1 MPNETRDFGDLRVT
15 LTKEFDWKYSD
26 TETGAKRDGS
36 FFHAKSQ
43 GDLRPLGSFITPNY
57 QDQNNKRAT
66 LLVGNAPNGSGRP
79 AVASPTGYSRIWEDR
94 GSGGKHDGSIW
105 KPTAPSGYVA
115 LGDVCVGNYN
125 SPSTTAIWCVRSD
138 LVLQSD
144 FGADSVWS
152 DSYSGAKMDVS
163 VWPIVKP
170 QMSVD
175 GSDKIPVLTDLFI
188 ANSAYSKPEY
198 SRAKVLGLPVPKDFK
213 RFSADLP
220 VFTKDKIPRE
230 GDVFDELAQCAVTLP
245 FTAFFSPT
253 DNACLNLI
261 SHPFITLQRRTAWYV
276 EDVARNAADQSG
288 THSTKITKGVSAT
301 QSQEM
306 THSAGVSITSSFG
319 IKAIGGG
326 VDVTLNYQFTASQSY
341 SSSEYQ
347 ETEKTHTFNIGPQ
360 TVLVLLTDRVW
371 IQATRSDGSA
381 TLHRIGYNATD
392 DLSRTEI
399 KLK

>member
-1 MPNETRDFGDLRVT
+1 MPNETRDYNGLRVT

-26 TETGAKRDGS
+26 SNTGAKRDAT

-43 GDLRPLGSFITPNY
+43 GDLRPLGSFVTPNY
-57 QDQNNKRAT
+57 QDQNNIRAT
-66 LLVGNAPNGSGRP
+66 ILVGNAPGGSGGA
-79 AVASPTGYSRIWEDR
+79 AVASPTGYTKIWDDR
-94 GSGGKHDGSIW
+94 GSGGSHDGSIW
-105 KPTAPSGYVA
+105 RPNAPSGYVA
-115 LGDVCVGNYN
+115 LGDVCTGGYN
-125 SPSTTAIWCVRSD
+125 SPSTSAIWCVRSD
-138 LVLQSD
+138 LALQSD
-144 FGADSVWS
+144 FGSDSVWS
-152 DSYSGAKMDVS
+152 DSYSGSKSDVS
-163 VWPIVKP
+163 VWSIVNP
-170 QMSVD
+170 QSNVD
-175 GSDKIPVLTDLFI
+175 GSDKIPILNDLFI

-198 SRAKVLGLPVPKDFK
+198 GRAKLFTLPIPKDFK

-230 GDVFDELAQCAVTLP
+230 GDEFDALVQCTVTLP
-245 FTAFFSPT
+245 FTAFFPPT
-253 DNACLNLI
+253 DRTSLNQI
-261 SHPFITLQRRTAWYV
+261 AHPFITLQRRTAWYI

-288 THSTKITKGVSAT
+288 THETKIIKGVSAT

-306 THSAGVSITSSFG
+306 THSVGVAITASFG

-326 VDVTLNYQFTASQSY
+326 VDVSLNYQFSATQSY

-347 ETEKTHTFNIGPQ
+347 ETQKTHTFNIGPQ

-371 IQATRSDGSA
+371 IQATRSDGS
-381 TLHRIGYNATD
+381 TTIHRIGYNATD